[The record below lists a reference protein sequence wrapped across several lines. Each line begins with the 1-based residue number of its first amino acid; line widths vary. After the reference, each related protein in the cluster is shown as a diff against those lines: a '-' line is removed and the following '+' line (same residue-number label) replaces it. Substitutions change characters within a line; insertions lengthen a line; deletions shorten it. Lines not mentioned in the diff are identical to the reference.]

1 MKKYRHRG
9 LSAHSVKGTFENECT
24 RSTMTL
30 FIHTSLENNINKKFR
45 KL

>member
-9 LSAHSVKGTFENECT
+9 LSAHSVKGAFENECT

-30 FIHTSLENNINKKFR
+30 FIRLFKENINKKFR